1 MASGWHSEG
10 TWNGFGT
17 GKEASLLFCRRKE
30 CPSGVSDGVF
40 RQGDGEVGQRRGRCG
55 GAYEE
60 FFAATVNEY
69 DDLKY
74 NRREIE
80 ENLLRRR
87 HYA

>member
-1 MASGWHSEG
+1 VISRDEYRLFVGD
-10 TWNGFGT
+10 
-17 GKEASLLFCRRKE
+17 KEPAGIEKE
-30 CPSGVSDGVF
+30 CTSGVSDGVF
-40 RQGDGEVGQRRGRCG
+40 RQGKGKVRQRRGWCR

-60 FFAATVNEY
+60 FFTATVNEY

-74 NRREIE
+74 IRREIE